1 MEKYSVFLFLSIVTT
16 GVLLAQSRI
25 RESDLEGTTW
35 KMVFDIEHEAKDD
48 ADTAFERIILS
59 AVDGLL
65 DEIHVYFEFLEDN
78 RMIVWVDAFGVED
91 EEEDSEWY
99 VNRRGELIM
108 GDADSVSADNTI
120 WMRDGS
126 RISAY
131 KKKRGRLK
139 RSDEIYLKRVRRR

>member
-1 MEKYSVFLFLSIVTT
+1 MKKYFVFLFLSIVTT
-16 GVLLAQSRI
+16 GVLLAQSRL

-35 KMVFDIEHEAKDD
+35 KMVFDIEHEAKED
-48 ADTAFERIILS
+48 AHTAFERIVLS
-59 AVDGLL
+59 AVGGLM

-99 VNRRGELIM
+99 VNKRGQLIM
-108 GDADSVSADNTI
+108 GDSDSFSSDDTI

-131 KKKRGRLK
+131 KMKRGRLK
-139 RSDEIYLKRVRRR
+139 RSDEIYLKRVRQR